1 MTFYHNSLS
10 QAQEVEASVDA
21 AVLYF
26 KSAVDAAV
34 EAAEKSAERAA
45 SVAKQEVVQLYL
57 MEQVRDLS
65 ERPLDGFT
73 VALVRPQMDV
83 SSPGDPA
90 TSNRIPS
97 HQRKSFI
104 DTILVGMPGPSGT
117 IWEGGVYSFTMT
129 YTDRMLPPICK
140 YDPPLFHP
148 NM

>member
-1 MTFYHNSLS
+1 MDRTVKS
-10 QAQEVEASVDA
+10 AVDA
-21 AVLYF
+21 AVEE
-26 KSAVDAAV
+26 AVDAAV
-34 EAAEKSAERAA
+34 EAAEKSAEHAV

-73 VALVRPQMDV
+73 ADLVRPTTEYINGARQRN
-83 SSPGDPA
+83 S
-90 TSNRIPS
+90 
-97 HQRKSFI
+97 QRKLFI